1 MSETTPQLD
10 QSGHSQ
16 RFHFD
21 GRELYTPEGANP
33 AAVWLATINVVFGQ
47 SPVTG
52 SVPVSF
58 CLVAMTDVGSFQIT
72 SPIKPIEPG
81 ALAEMGKA

>member
-10 QSGHSQ
+10 QGGHSH

-21 GRELYTPEGANP
+21 GGELYAPEGANP
-33 AAVWLATINVVFGQ
+33 AAVWLATVNVVFGQ
-47 SPVTG
+47 SSVTG
-52 SVPVSF
+52 SVPGFF
-58 CLVAMTDVGSFQIT
+58 CLVAMTDVGSFQIA
-72 SPIKPIEPG
+72 SLIKPIRLG